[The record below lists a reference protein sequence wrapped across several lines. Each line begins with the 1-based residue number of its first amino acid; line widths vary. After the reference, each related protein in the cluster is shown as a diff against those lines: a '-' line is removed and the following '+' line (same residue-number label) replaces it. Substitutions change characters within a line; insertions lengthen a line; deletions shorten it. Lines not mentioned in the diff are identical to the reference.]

1 MPHAPCPMTPLVQQL
16 RNRQMPPELL
26 DFCDRWRI
34 EEVALFGSILRD
46 DFADR
51 SDVDLL
57 VRWEPDTHWTLLD
70 RADMKYELE
79 ALLDRRVDLVSRRA
93 IEQSENPLRRAAIL
107 NTARTIYARPRSAIS
122 V

>member
-1 MPHAPCPMTPLVQQL
+1 MIPLVQQL
-16 RNRQMPPELL
+16 RDRQMPPELL

-34 EEVALFGSILRD
+34 QEVALFGSILRD
-46 DFADR
+46 DFTDR
-51 SDVDLL
+51 SDVDIL
-57 VRWEPDTHWTLLD
+57 VSWELDTHWTLLD

-107 NTARTIYARPRSAIS
+107 NTARTIYARPRSTIS
-122 V
+122 I